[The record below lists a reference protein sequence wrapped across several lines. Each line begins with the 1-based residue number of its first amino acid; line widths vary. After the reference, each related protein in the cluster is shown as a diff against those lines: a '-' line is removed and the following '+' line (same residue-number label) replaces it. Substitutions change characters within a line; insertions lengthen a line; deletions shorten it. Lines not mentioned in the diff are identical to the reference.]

1 VHVDDLLRTKNFTAE
16 ASDAVL
22 AEFYDREAERR
33 VQTRDDARCRHG
45 FHVNDIGRADDVAY
59 PAAGAFIDLNT
70 FDHALLYQLLARDG
84 FEIYRSHSL
93 LPFWRL

>member
-22 AEFYDREAERR
+22 AEFYDGETERR
-33 VQTRDDARCRHG
+33 VQSQDDARRRRWL
-45 FHVNDIGRADDVAY
+45 HVNDIGRADDVAY
-59 PAAGAFIDLNT
+59 PAASAFIDLNA
-70 FDHALLYQLLARDG
+70 FDHALLYQLLARNG

-93 LPFWRL
+93 LPFCRL